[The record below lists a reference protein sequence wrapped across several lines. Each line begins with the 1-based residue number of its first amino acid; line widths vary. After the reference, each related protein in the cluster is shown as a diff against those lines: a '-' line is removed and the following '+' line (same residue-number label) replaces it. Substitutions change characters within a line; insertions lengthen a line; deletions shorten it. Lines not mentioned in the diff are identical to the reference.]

1 MLNEPSA
8 FLTGDSPVAE
18 QAEAQYPPRDSI
30 FDQIETLVSAVFDIY
45 TVDYDP
51 MPPAVVRYG
60 GRLRVDSEQA
70 YAQLDEQFKALDCHI
85 AMRTDDQGQHVILAL
100 KGRVQAPERPLWP
113 HVLLFMLTLLSLL
126 FVGAMQAAG
135 NRGSESLFLLDGWP
149 FAVSMMLILGAH
161 EFGHYITAR
170 RHGLNVSLPYFIPF
184 PLHVFG
190 TLGAFILFREPTP
203 NRKVMFDVGV
213 AGPLAGLVVALP
225 VLLLGLMTSE
235 IKPLPQDED
244 YMIEG
249 DSILYATAKYWVFG
263 EFLPNDDDEDV
274 FVNQVAW
281 AGWSG
286 LLLTALNL
294 IPAGQLD
301 GGHIMYTLLGE
312 RARQLY
318 WPMVAVFVALSLLS
332 SVWWLL
338 TFLFLMFGR
347 FYAVPL
353 DNVTPLDSRR
363 RRLAYLAFVIF
374 VLIFVPLPLRMV
386 TV

>member
-8 FLTGDSPVAE
+8 FLTGDAPLE
-18 QAEAQYPPRDSI
+18 QQTETQHPPRDSI
-30 FDQIETLVSAVFDIY
+30 FEQIESLVSAVFDIY
-45 TVDYDP
+45 SVDYDP
-51 MPPAVVRYG
+51 VPPAVVRYV
-60 GRLRVDSEQA
+60 GRLRGDSEQA
-70 YAQLDEQFKALDCHI
+70 YAQLDEQFEALDFHVAI
-85 AMRTDDQGQHVILAL
+85 RTDEEGHHVLLAL
-100 KGRVQAPERPLWP
+100 KGRVKAPERPLWP
-113 HVLLFMLTLLSLL
+113 HILLFVLTILSLL
-126 FVGAMQAAG
+126 LVGAMQAAG
-135 NRGSESLFLLDGWP
+135 NRDSEGLFLLDGWP
-149 FAVSMMLILGAH
+149 FAVSMMLILGTH
-161 EFGHYITAR
+161 ELGHYITAR

-184 PLHVFG
+184 PLHIFG

-225 VLLLGLMTSE
+225 VLFIGLITSD
-235 IKPLPQDED
+235 IQPLPQDES
-244 YMIEG
+244 YMVEG
-249 DSILYATAKYWVFG
+249 NSILYATAKYVVFG
-263 EFLPNDDDEDV
+263 EFLPSDGEDV

-301 GGHIMYTLLGE
+301 GGHITYTLLGD

-318 WPMVAVFVALSLLS
+318 WPMLAVFVALSLLS

-353 DNVTPLDSRR
+353 DNVTPLDIRR
-363 RRLAYLAFVIF
+363 RRIAYLALVIF